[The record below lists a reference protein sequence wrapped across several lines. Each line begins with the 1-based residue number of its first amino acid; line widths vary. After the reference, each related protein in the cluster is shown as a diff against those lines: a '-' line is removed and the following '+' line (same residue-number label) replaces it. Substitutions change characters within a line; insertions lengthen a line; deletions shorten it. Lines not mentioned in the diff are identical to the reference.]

1 MYIKARYIALWV
13 IISLVMCAVSYTM
26 GKYNARKSGGEKTII
41 ATDTLVMDVIR
52 HDTIYRDNIAYRW
65 RTLRDTV
72 YVKGVKGDSVSVEL
86 VSKEYAEDSLYRL
99 WVSGVE
105 PLTLDS
111 IEVYRKTT
119 ERTITVTNTVCEED
133 KRMRIFVFGGLNAF
147 YGILR
152 PNVGISLEPTRKL
165 AIGAEIGLDCNDKVY
180 YGFKVGYNINK

>member
-1 MYIKARYIALWV
+1 MYIRARYIAMAV
-13 IISLVMCAVSYTM
+13 IAAFVICVVAYTV
-26 GKYNARKSGGEKTII
+26 GKHSGGKVAKTVLV
-41 ATDTLVMDVIR
+41 TDTLVMDVT
-52 HDTIYRDNIAYRW
+52 HYDTVWRDNIAYKW
-65 RTLRDTV
+65 RTVKDTV
-72 YVKGVKGDSVSVEL
+72 YVQGVKGDSVVAEL

-119 ERTITVTNTVCEED
+119 ERTVTVTNTIREKD
-133 KRMRIFVFGGLNAF
+133 SRMRVFVFGGLNAF

-180 YGFKVGYNINK
+180 YGVKIGYNINSQ

>member
-1 MYIKARYIALWV
+1 MYIRTRYIALAV
-13 IISLVMCAVSYTM
+13 IFAIVMCALSYTM
-26 GKYNARKSGGEKTII
+26 GKYSAKGGGGEKTII
-41 ATDTLVMDVIR
+41 ATDTLYMDVTR
-52 HDTIYRDNIAYRW
+52 YDTIYRESTAYRL
-65 RTLRDTV
+65 RTVRDTV
-72 YVKGVKGDSVSVEL
+72 YVSGVKGDSIAAEV

-119 ERTITVTNTVCEED
+119 ERTVTVTNTIREED
-133 KRMRIFVFGGLNAF
+133 KRMRLFVFGGLNAF
-147 YGILR
+147 YGTLR

-180 YGFKVGYNINK
+180 YGVKVGYNINK